1 MNKEQQW
8 VAFQILDALHI
19 GCTDN
24 LIRIKVLFIGNPA
37 DVFVR
42 HWLKSDLNAVFIEQT
57 VLQNVELKDT
67 DNAHDDLFHTG
78 VVFLEDLDGTFL
90 GNLGDTFDELL
101 TLHGIYLTNL
111 GKMLRCESRNTFKGE
126 FLAGCADGISDGENT
141 RIKDTDD
148 IPGIG
153 FADNLT
159 FLSHQLLRLGKT
171 ELLLALHMINFLV
184 SVKLA
189 GTDTHES
196 NSVTVCFVHIGL
208 DLEYKS

>member
-1 MNKEQQW
+1 MNKEQQR
-8 VAFQILDALHI
+8 VAFEVFDTLHI
-19 GCTDN
+19 GCADN
-24 LIRIKVLFIGNPA
+24 LVCLNFILIGNPA

-42 HWLKSDLNAVFIEQT
+42 HWFKTDLNAVFIEQT

-67 DNAHDDLFHTG
+67 DNADDDLFHTG

-101 TLHGIYLTNL
+101 TLHGIYLTDF

-141 RIKDTDD
+141 RVKDTDD
-148 IPGIG
+148 ISGIG

-171 ELLLALHMINFLV
+171 ELLLTLYVINFFV
-184 SVKLA
+184 SIKLA

-196 NSVTVCFVHIGL
+196 DSVAVCLIHIGL